1 MAVLGAAAA
10 QCISNHLR
18 GEEEMVV
25 VDNDQISWLVDLGDF
40 ASEELVG
47 LDVVGP

>member
-1 MAVLGAAAA
+1 MAVLDVAAA
-10 QCISNHLR
+10 QCVSDHLG

-25 VDNDQISWLVDLGDF
+25 VDNDQISWLVDFCYF
-40 ASEELVG
+40 ACEELVG